1 MTQYKLILGGY
12 GFDGSAHVLTDV
24 EVQKLEDTVQEKGYD
39 SLDDLYS
46 ELPELLDK
54 YDYVETNYWATITAL
69 ASDNLVFYLYDQD
82 ENLIWEATYEELTP
96 TFDEDCGFVFPEDA
110 DDYSKE
116 IDAYPYEGKEN
127 ILMVYEIVKGTLLGF
142 LIDSEE
148 QPKPSDFS
156 CTVQSLET
164 PRDDYELVDKMFFK
178 GAQLE
183 SNGEDEDYWSKGL
196 NVVLY
201 TMDHLDSGDDD
212 DEDWDDEEE

>member
-1 MTQYKLILGGY
+1 MPQYKLILGGY
-12 GFDGSAHVLTDV
+12 GFDGSAHVLTDA

-54 YDYVETNYWATITAL
+54 YDYVETNYWVTITAL
-69 ASDNLVFYLYDQD
+69 ASDDLIFYLYDQD
-82 ENLIWEATYEELTP
+82 ENLIWEATFEELTP
-96 TFDEDCGFVFPEDA
+96 TFDEDCGFDFPEDA
-110 DDYSKE
+110 DDNTKE
-116 IDAYPYEGKEN
+116 IDAYPHEGKEN
-127 ILMVYEIVKGTLLGF
+127 ILMVYEIVKGTLISF
-142 LIDSEE
+142 LVDSEE

-178 GAQLE
+178 GVQLE
-183 SNGEDEDYWSKGL
+183 SNGDDEHYWSEGH

-212 DEDWDDEEE
+212 DDWDDEEE

>member
-1 MTQYKLILGGY
+1 MAQYKLILGGY
-12 GFDGSAHVLTDV
+12 GFDGSAHVLTGA
-24 EVQKLEDTVQEKGYD
+24 EVQKLEDAVQEKGYD

-46 ELPELLDK
+46 ELPELLDN
-54 YDYVETNYWATITAL
+54 YDYVETNYWATQTAL

-82 ENLIWEATYEELTP
+82 ENLIWEAAYEELTP
-96 TFDEDCGFVFPEDA
+96 TFDEDCGFDFPEDA

-116 IDAYPYEGKEN
+116 IDAYPHEGKEN

-156 CTVQSLET
+156 CTVQTLET
-164 PRDDYELVDKMFFK
+164 PRDDFELVDKMFFQ
-178 GAQLE
+178 GVQLE

-201 TMDHLDSGDDD
+201 TMDHLDSEDDE

>member
-116 IDAYPYEGKEN
+116 IDAYPHEGKEN
-127 ILMVYEIVKGTLLGF
+127 ILMVYEIVKGTLISF
-142 LIDSEE
+142 LVDSEE

-164 PRDDYELVDKMFFK
+164 PRDDYELVDKLFFK
-178 GAQLE
+178 GVQLE
-183 SNGEDEDYWSKGL
+183 SDGENEDYWSKGL

-212 DEDWDDEEE
+212 DDWDDEEE

>member
-1 MTQYKLILGGY
+1 MPQYKLILGGY
-12 GFDGSAHVLTDV
+12 GFDGSAHVLTDA

-54 YDYVETNYWATITAL
+54 YDYVETNYWATISAL

-116 IDAYPYEGKEN
+116 IDAYPHEGKEN
-127 ILMVYEIVKGTLLGF
+127 ILMVYEIVKGTLISF
-142 LIDSEE
+142 LVDSEE

-156 CTVQSLET
+156 CTVQTLET
-164 PRDDYELVDKMFFK
+164 PRDDFELVDKLFFK
-178 GAQLE
+178 GVQLE
-183 SNGEDEDYWSKGL
+183 SDGENEDYWSKGL

-201 TMDHLDSGDDD
+201 TMDHLDSGDD
-212 DEDWDDEEE
+212 EEE

>member
-116 IDAYPYEGKEN
+116 IDAYPHEGKEN
-127 ILMVYEIVKGTLLGF
+127 ILMVYEIVKGTLISF
-142 LIDSEE
+142 LVDSEE

-156 CTVQSLET
+156 CTVQTLET
-164 PRDDYELVDKMFFK
+164 PRDDFELVDKLFFK
-178 GAQLE
+178 GVQLE
-183 SNGEDEDYWSKGL
+183 SDGENEDYWSKGL

-201 TMDHLDSGDDD
+201 TMDHLDSGDDE

>member
-1 MTQYKLILGGY
+1 MPQYKLILGGY
-12 GFDGSAHVLTDV
+12 GFDGSAHVLTDA

-54 YDYVETNYWATITAL
+54 YDYVETNYWVTITAL
-69 ASDNLVFYLYDQD
+69 ASDDLIFYLYDQD
-82 ENLIWEATYEELTP
+82 ENLIWEATFEELTP
-96 TFDEDCGFVFPEDA
+96 TFDEDCGFDFPEDA
-110 DDYSKE
+110 DDNTKE
-116 IDAYPYEGKEN
+116 IDAYPHEGKEN
-127 ILMVYEIVKGTLLGF
+127 ILMVYEIVKGTLISF
-142 LIDSEE
+142 LVDSEE

-178 GAQLE
+178 GVQLE
-183 SNGEDEDYWSKGL
+183 SNGDDEHYWSEGH

-201 TMDHLDSGDDD
+201 TMDHLDSGNDDD
-212 DEDWDDEEE
+212 DWDDEEE